1 MKMMTRPRIVPMTET
16 VDTSSKSILESHE
29 DLIRLDIP
37 WDMVN
42 KVGFR
47 WHDTLRVIRDDYK
60 LLLSVLPLHKPEL
73 YEHQTPVKFEK
84 KGGWNSSKTLFR
96 EVDNVYT
103 LIEKEFIPQFSEGDE
118 VTISYIEETDTEE
131 RHVEVKHPNCSS

>member
-1 MKMMTRPRIVPMTET
+1 MVTMRLRIVPMTET
-16 VDTSSKSILESHE
+16 VDTSSKSVIRSE
-29 DLIRLDIP
+29 DNNLRFDIP

-42 KVGFR
+42 IVGFR
-47 WHDTLRVIRDDYK
+47 WHDSLRVIRDDHK
-60 LLLSVLPLHKPEL
+60 LLLSVLPLHRPEL

-84 KGGWNSSKTLFR
+84 RSGWKKSKVLYR

-103 LIEKEFIPQFSEGDE
+103 LIDKEFIPQFSEGDE
-118 VTISYIEETDTEE
+118 VEFIYRKETESEE